1 MMPSETPGL
10 SRAAMLYAT
19 AFWVVVSFF
28 LFGCQ
33 QNASTIRPASE
44 SVIDSA
50 FARSSTYID
59 QDQAFLVTPYL
70 DSIYTALEP
79 LPIPQLFR
87 KYHFLG
93 NMHLYATK
101 NYEAAAKYLD
111 SSKLL
116 LNAHP
121 DYPRD
126 LLRYYFL
133 KGNYHLE
140 KNEFE
145 LALRELFKGKT
156 LIDSL
161 NITCEGRGIANTLG
175 YLLYKQER
183 YNEALYFFKERAYIN
198 QNCGIRDGF
207 QFIFNQ
213 QQDHNEIGLC
223 YEQIGQYDSAL
234 YHYNQGITLLLDYQ
248 QRLTN
253 GARLDK
259 SLGVLLGNK
268 GSCFAQMQQFD
279 SAKFYLERS
288 IDMNLKPQGEWGD
301 ALLCKIKLGHVY
313 LQTKESKQTVLLISE
328 IQEELQK
335 QPELIIAQRLAALQQ
350 AYAVYSGDYKQA
362 LFFTEMN
369 QTLLDSI
376 RFQGPNK
383 FGQPDFRASF
393 NALEQEI
400 NLVKLR
406 NAAERK
412 TFYFLLIL
420 IALACSLAFGFIIL
434 NKRKRESR
442 YTQEL
447 EKLHQNAQVLNQEL
461 IQGLED
467 LELSHAENTRL
478 MKVLMHDLRS
488 PMAGI
493 LSAIQLLQ
501 HEKISEKDQQELQHL
516 IEKSAENALHF
527 IKDLLH
533 VSTVDKAEDYPQQ
546 DLARILNSCLQLAKL
561 EADKKGQSIQTKLFS
576 VYVPIHQQK
585 IWRVFNNLLTNAI
598 KFSQKGSEI
607 FIEMQEEATSV
618 TIAVRDTGLGIAV
631 EQQKDLFTAFSVTG
645 QTGTEGEKSYGMGLA
660 ISKQI
665 TTAHQ
670 GEIWIESALGRGS
683 TFYVKLPKQRK

>member
-1 MMPSETPGL
+1 
-10 SRAAMLYAT
+10 
-19 AFWVVVSFF
+19 
-28 LFGCQ
+28 
-33 QNASTIRPASE
+33 
-44 SVIDSA
+44 
-50 FARSSTYID
+50 
-59 QDQAFLVTPYL
+59 
-70 DSIYTALEP
+70 
-79 LPIPQLFR
+79 
-87 KYHFLG
+87 
-93 NMHLYATK
+93 
-101 NYEAAAKYLD
+101 
-111 SSKLL
+111 
-116 LNAHP
+116 
-121 DYPRD
+121 
-126 LLRYYFL
+126 
-133 KGNYHLE
+133 
-140 KNEFE
+140 
-145 LALRELFKGKT
+145 
-156 LIDSL
+156 
-161 NITCEGRGIANTLG
+161 LG
-175 YLLYKQER
+175 YLLFKQER
-183 YNEALYFFKERAYIN
+183 YTEALYFFKERAAIN
-198 QNCGIRDGF
+198 QQCKIRDSI
-207 QFIFNQ
+207 QLIFNK

-223 YEQIGQYDSAL
+223 YEKTGQYDSAL
-234 YHYNQGITLLLDYQ
+234 YHYNQGIALLLDYQ
-248 QRLTN
+248 QTHTN
-253 GARLDK
+253 GARFDK

-279 SAKFYLERS
+279 SAKFYLQRS
-288 IDMNLKPQGEWGD
+288 IDMNLKPNGEWGD
-301 ALLCKIKLGHVY
+301 ALLCKIKLGQVY
-313 LQTKESKQTVLLISE
+313 LQTKESEQAAQLISE
-328 IQEELQK
+328 IQEELVQ

-350 AYAVYSGDYKQA
+350 AYAVYTGDYKQA

-369 QTLLDSI
+369 QQLLDSI

-400 NLVKLR
+400 SLVKLR

-420 IALACSLAFGFIIL
+420 IALASSLAFGFIIL
-434 NKRKRESR
+434 NKRKRERR

-478 MKVLMHDLRS
+478 MKVLVHDLRS

-493 LSAIQLLQ
+493 LSAIQLIQ
-501 HEKISEKDQQELQHL
+501 GEKISKNDQQELQHL
-516 IEKSAENALHF
+516 IEKSADNALHF

-533 VSTVDKAEDYPQQ
+533 VSSIDKAEDYPQQ

-561 EADKKGQSIQTKLFS
+561 EADKKGQSIQTQLIS
-576 VYVPIHQQK
+576 VYVPMHQQK

-598 KFSQKGSEI
+598 KFSQKGSKI

-618 TIAVRDTGLGIAV
+618 TVAVRDTGLGIAA

-665 TTAHQ
+665 ITAHQ
-670 GEIWIESALGRGS
+670 GEIWIESTIGKGS

>member
-1 MMPSETPGL
+1 MSYPKAS
-10 SRAAMLYAT
+10 
-19 AFWVVVSFF
+19 WVVVLLL

-33 QNASTIRPASE
+33 QNSPTSELASQPI
-44 SVIDSA
+44 IDSA
-50 FARSSTYID
+50 FAKSAVYID
-59 QDQAFLVTPYL
+59 QDQTSLVTPYL
-70 DSIYTALEP
+70 DSIYHVWNP
-79 LPIPQLFR
+79 LPIPQLLR

-101 NYEAAAKYLD
+101 DYEAAAKYLD
-111 SSKLL
+111 SSKTLL
-116 LNAHP
+116 KAHP
-121 DYPRD
+121 DYPHD

-145 LALRELFKGKT
+145 LALRSLFKGKT

-183 YNEALYFFKERAYIN
+183 YTEALYFFKERAAIN
-198 QNCGIRDGF
+198 QQCKIRNSV
-207 QFIFNQ
+207 QHIFNK

-223 YEQIGQYDSAL
+223 YEKIGQYDSAL
-234 YHYNQGITLLLDYQ
+234 YHYNQGIALLLNYQ
-248 QRLTN
+248 QTHTD
-253 GARLDK
+253 GARYAK

-268 GSCFAQMQQFD
+268 GSCYAQMLQFD
-279 SAKFYLERS
+279 SAKFYLQRS
-288 IDMNLKPQGEWGD
+288 IDMNLKPRGEWGD

-313 LQTKESKQTVLLISE
+313 LQTKEGEQAALLISE
-328 IQEELQK
+328 IQQELLQ
-335 QPELIIAQRLAALQQ
+335 QPELLIAQRLAALQR
-350 AYAVYSGDYKQA
+350 AYAEHIGDYKQA
-362 LFFTEMN
+362 LFFAEIN
-369 QTLLDSI
+369 QQLLDSI

-383 FGQPDFRASF
+383 FGQPDFKASF

-406 NAAERK
+406 NASERK

-420 IALACSLAFGFIIL
+420 IALGSSLAFGFIIL
-434 NKRKRESR
+434 NKRKREKR

-447 EKLHQNAQVLNQEL
+447 EKLHQNAQALNQQL

-467 LELSHAENTRL
+467 LEQSHAENTRL
-478 MKVLMHDLRS
+478 MKVLVHDLRS

-501 HEKISEKDQQELQHL
+501 HEKLSQKDQQEFQHL

-533 VSTVDKAEDYPQQ
+533 ISTVDKTENYTQQ
-546 DLARILNSCLQLAKL
+546 DLDRILKSCLQLAKL
-561 EADKKGQSIQTKLFS
+561 EADKKGQSLQAQLIS
-576 VYVPIHQQK
+576 VNVPIHQQK

-598 KFSQKGSEI
+598 KFSQKGAEI
-607 FIEMQEEATSV
+607 FIEMHEEATSV
-618 TIAVRDTGLGIAV
+618 TVVVRDTGLGIAA
-631 EQQKDLFTAFSVTG
+631 EQQKNLFAAFSVTG
-645 QTGTEGEKSYGMGLA
+645 QTGTAGEKSYGMGLA

-665 TTAHQ
+665 ITAHQ
-670 GEIWIESALGRGS
+670 GEIWLESSVGKGS
-683 TFYVKLPKQRK
+683 AFYVRLPKQRK